1 MSRGLLNDVPDWVL
15 VLLFVGLAV
24 VLTLLGI
31 WAFRRFAPSFR
42 DEESADKTV
51 GVMAAVMTLFAL
63 VLAFVVVNLY
73 SGYEDATNNVHA
85 EANSLSSIVTDVHD
99 FPARERQLMS
109 AAIASYVRDVRNH
122 EFPLLRDGR
131 SDPDAQAKLNA
142 LFETLQKFK
151 PTTDSQRE
159 FFRTTSDDLEQL
171 ASERNNRIDAASATI
186 PGPLLGLMILLA
198 VLTLLTTVLL
208 KTRSFGLD
216 VILSLSIA
224 VSVGAGM
231 VTAAILEYPFSGS
244 IAVSSAPF
252 DRGDLNQIL
261 QQNPS

>member
-1 MSRGLLNDVPDWVL
+1 
-15 VLLFVGLAV
+15 
-24 VLTLLGI
+24 
-31 WAFRRFAPSFR
+31 
-42 DEESADKTV
+42 
-51 GVMAAVMTLFAL
+51 MAAVMTLFAL

-73 SGYEDATNNVHA
+73 SGYEDASNNVGA
-85 EANSLSSIVTDVHD
+85 EANSLSSVLTDIHS
-99 FPARERQLMS
+99 FPPAARAEVET
-109 AAIASYVRDVRNH
+109 AVANYVREVRDD
-122 EFPLLRDGR
+122 EFPRLRDGVD
-131 SDPDAQAKLNA
+131 DPHAQAKLNA
-142 LFETLQKFK
+142 IIDAFQHFQ
-151 PTTDSQRE
+151 P
-159 FFRTTSDDLEQL
+159 RTPAQVEYYHA
-171 ASERNNRIDAASATI
+171 ASEDLDRLATERINRVDAASATI

-252 DRGDLNQIL
+252 DRGDLNRVL
-261 QQNPS
+261 QQYPA

>member
-1 MSRGLLNDVPDWVL
+1 MSRQLLNDVPDWVL
-15 VLLFVGLAV
+15 VLLFVGLTV
-24 VLTLLGI
+24 IVTLLGI
-31 WAFRRFAPSFR
+31 ALFRRFAPQWR

-73 SGYEDATNNVHA
+73 SGYEDASNNVGA
-85 EANSLSSIVTDVHD
+85 EANSLSSVLTDMHS
-99 FPARERQLMS
+99 FPHSARRPVE
-109 AAIASYVRDVRNH
+109 AAVAKYVQEIRND
-122 EFPLLRDGR
+122 EFPRLRKGKD
-131 SDPDAQAKLNA
+131 DPQAQADLNGIIDA
-142 LFETLQKFK
+142 LQHYS
-151 PTTDSQRE
+151 PTTPAQVEYYRAA
-159 FFRTTSDDLEQL
+159 SDDLDKL
-171 ASERNNRIDAASATI
+171 ATERNNRIDAASATI

-198 VLTLLTTVLL
+198 ILTLLTTVLL

-244 IAVSSAPF
+244 IAVSSSPF
-252 DRGDLNQIL
+252 DRGDLNQVV
-261 QQNPS
+261 QENPS